1 MKIGLVGKPNV
12 GKSTFYAAA
21 TLAEA
26 EIGNY
31 PFTTIDANRG
41 MGSVRVS
48 DPSVDFDVTATP
60 RTGKVV
66 EGTRFVPVEIVDVAG
81 LVPGA
86 HEGRGLG
93 NKFLSDL
100 STADVLIHV
109 VDASGLTDEE
119 GVPSK
124 EHRDP
129 LLDVQFLEHEID
141 SWILGLLNDGWDR
154 VARRV
159 QQENRKMETAI
170 EERLGGLGIREHHA
184 SVALRNIGLAGTKPA
199 DWPEDGLKQLAVELR
214 RQSKPIVIAWNKVDT
229 VSDEELARLT
239 ATGGVVVSAQAE
251 LALGRGA
258 QAGTFGYVPG
268 SALERTGKLSEAQEK
283 GLQYLEENVLQR
295 FGETGVHKALE
306 LAVLEKLERIPVFP
320 VEDESKL
327 TDKEGRVLPDC
338 HLVAKG
344 TTAKQLAYM
353 VHTDLGDKFVR
364 GVDCRTKRVI
374 GADHELAP
382 GDVIKIAA
390 NA

>member
-12 GKSTFYAAA
+12 GKSTFYSAA
-21 TLAEA
+21 TLADA

-41 MGSVRVS
+41 MGAVRVA
-48 DPSVDFDVTATP
+48 DPSTDFDVKPTP

-66 EGTRFVPVEIVDVAG
+66 DGTRFVPVEIVDVAG

-100 STADVLIHV
+100 AQADVLIHV
-109 VDASGLTDEE
+109 VDASGMTDEE

-129 LLDVQFLEHEID
+129 LLDVAFLEHEID
-141 SWILGLLNDGWDR
+141 AWIFGLLKDGWER

-170 EERLGGLGIREHHA
+170 DERLAGLGIREHHA
-184 SVALRNIGLAGTKPA
+184 SVALRNVGLAGMKPA
-199 DWPEDGLKQLAVELR
+199 DWPEGSLKKLAIELR
-214 RQSKPIVIAWNKVDT
+214 RASKPIVIAWNKVDT
-229 VSDEELARLT
+229 VSDEEIARLT
-239 ATGGVVVSAQAE
+239 ATGGVIVSAQAE
-251 LALGRGA
+251 MALARGSA
-258 QAGTFGYVPG
+258 SGMFGYTAG
-268 SALERTGKLSEAQEK
+268 SSITRTQALSEAQEK
-283 GLQYLEENVLQR
+283 GLQYLESTVLAR

-306 LAVLEKLERIPVFP
+306 TATFEKMQHIPVFP

-338 HLVAKG
+338 HLVPVG
-344 TTAKQLAYM
+344 TTAKQLAYR
-353 VHTDLGDKFVR
+353 VHTDLGDKFIR
-364 GVDCRTKRVI
+364 GIDCRTKRVI
-374 GADHELAP
+374 GADHELAA
-382 GDVIKIAA
+382 GDVIKIASSA
-390 NA
+390 

>member
-12 GKSTFYAAA
+12 GKSTFYSAA

-26 EIGNY
+26 DIGNY

-41 MGSVRVS
+41 MGAVRVP
-48 DPSVDFDVTATP
+48 DPSTAFNVVPTP

-66 EGTRFVPVEIVDVAG
+66 DGTRFVPVEIVDVAG

-100 STADVLIHV
+100 AQADVLIHV
-109 VDASGLTDEE
+109 VDASGMTDEE

-124 EHRDP
+124 TRRDP
-129 LLDVQFLEHEID
+129 LLDVAFLEEEID
-141 SWILGLLNDGWDR
+141 AWILGLLKDGWDR

-159 QQENRKMETAI
+159 QQENRKMEDAI
-170 EERLGGLGIREHHA
+170 DERLAGLGIRAHHA
-184 SVALRNIGLAGTKPA
+184 SVALRNVGLSGLKPA
-199 DWPEDGLKQLAVELR
+199 DWPADGLEQLAKELR
-214 RQSKPIVIAWNKVDT
+214 RASKPIVVAWNKVDAVT
-229 VSDEELARLT
+229 DEELATLT

-258 QAGTFGYVPG
+258 AAGTFSYAAG
-268 SALERTGKLSEAQEK
+268 SPIVRTQQLSEAQEK
-283 GLQYLEENVLQR
+283 GLQYLESQVLNR

-306 LAVLEKLERIPVFP
+306 TAVFEKLGRIPVFP

-338 HLVAKG
+338 HLVKTG
-344 TTAKQLAYM
+344 TTAKQLAYL

-364 GVDCRTKRVI
+364 GIDCRTKRVI
-374 GADHELAP
+374 GADHVLAA
-382 GDVIKIAA
+382 GDIIKIAA